1 MTPIKNTLQAIGI
14 IEGFDSIDD
23 AQTKTDDEEAQEQIA
38 AWQFIINN
46 GVAWELQG
54 WYARMATT
62 LIDDGV
68 CKNADT

>member
-23 AQTKTDDEEAQEQIA
+23 DQTKTEDEEVQEQIA

-46 GVAWELQG
+46 GVVWKLQG
-54 WYARMATT
+54 WYGRMATT
-62 LIDDGV
+62 LIEDGV

>member
-14 IEGFDSIDD
+14 IEGFNNIDD

-46 GVAWELQG
+46 GVVWKLQG
-54 WYARMATT
+54 WYGRMATT
-62 LIDDGV
+62 LIEDGV